1 MLEISP
7 FIIKFIGKLDSV
19 IAPAVSS
26 VLIANDLVGIPDYIA
41 DIIDII
47 LTKLFGIQASRFPD
61 NY

>member
-19 IAPAVSS
+19 IAPTVSS
-26 VLIANDLVGIPDYIA
+26 VLIADDLVGIPDYIA
-41 DIIDII
+41 DII
-47 LTKLFGIQASRFPD
+47 LTKLFRIQAGRFPV